1 MILEIDKK
9 SAKNTLVLDNLK
21 ELAGLRNK
29 EIYTLSSVLKNSR
42 INLENLLKRT
52 KEKERAYVAEQQEKL
67 QQENMQ
73 LEENRAKEQQS
84 VDNTQKV
91 LAAKP
96 ETPRTEKRTF
106 DKPKNVTST
115 IQKRVFDKP
124 VEKRDAR
131 PNQNGN
137 YRNNSTNRPR
147 DFQNSRDFANTRPQG
162 QGFKK
167 PPEKKVAFA
176 DVVIDKSKNKFQSTQ
191 AKKKVDTHNKYETKK
206 GRVTKY
212 DASLNDQEFF
222 GKKKKKGKTSAN
234 PNYIKIEHAVIST
247 AEVSVKTLS
256 EKIGQTVADIIKKLM
271 LLGIMANIN
280 TNIDFTTAELI
291 ADEFGVKLE
300 QQLEKTADE
309 QLLEEIQQADEFGET
324 INRPPVV
331 TVMGHVDHGKTSLL
345 DAIRNT
351 HVTSNEAGGITQHI
365 GAYTIDYNGNKITFI
380 DTPGHEAFTAMRAR
394 GASVT
399 DVAILV
405 VAADDGVMPQTK
417 EAIEHIKNA
426 KVPMVVAI
434 NKIDKPEANVDR
446 IKQQLAECDVMPEEW
461 GGDTMMVPISAKNN
475 MNLDKLLEV
484 VLVVSEVS
492 DLRANPNRHAIGS
505 IIEAKLDKGKGPV
518 ANVLIKNGT
527 LHVGD
532 TVVSGLA
539 VGRVR
544 AMTNDKGQNIKEA
557 GPSTPVSVLG
567 LDRVPNAGDTLI
579 AVDEKTAK
587 QVIIDRKNKA
597 QLAKQKVE
605 TSISAEEFLKS
616 MINKTPY
623 NVIIK
628 TDVQGSFEALQQMLS
643 AVENEEVKVHCV
655 HGGVGAVTENDVE
668 VAIASN
674 ATIVAFN
681 VKVESNAQTLA
692 EQNNVEIKNYKIIYQ
707 VLDDIH
713 AKIKSM
719 LKPVFVEKVIGHC
732 EVRVLFKISRI
743 GTVAGCYVLDGKIT
757 RNSHIR
763 VMRNGEQIIDTTITT
778 FQKEKQEVKEVMAGY
793 ECGIKLDGFND
804 IKDLDI
810 FEAYIMEQVV
820 R

>member
-1 MILEIDKK
+1 MDKDRK
-9 SAKNTLVLDNLK
+9 PTKNTLVLDNLK
-21 ELAGLRNK
+21 KLAGLRSS
-29 EIYTLSSVLKNSR
+29 EIYNNLSCDLRKSR
-42 INLENLLKRT
+42 VNLENLLKRT
-52 KEKERAYVAEQQEKL
+52 KEKERLFFAQQQEKL
-67 QQENMQ
+67 QKESSASNEN
-73 LEENRAKEQQS
+73 ESKEKS
-84 VDNTQKV
+84 MDGNNAKV
-91 LAAKP
+91 LIDNVKDMKVD
-96 ETPRTEKRTF
+96 KRVF
-106 DKPKNVTST
+106 DNFKGGTQN

-137 YRNNSTNRPR
+137 YKNYSTNKPR
-147 DFQNSRDFANTRPQG
+147 DFQNNKGNPNYKTQG
-162 QGFKK
+162 QNFKK
-167 PPEKKVAFA
+167 PLEKKVAFA
-176 DVVIDKSKNKFQSTQ
+176 DVVIEKSKNKFQSTQ
-191 AKKKVDTHNKYETKK
+191 AKKKIDVHDKYDTKK

-222 GKKKKKGKTSAN
+222 GKKKKKGKTSEN
-234 PNYIKIEHAVIST
+234 PNYIKIEHAIIST

-309 QLLEEIQQADEFGET
+309 QLLEEIQQADEIGET

-351 HVTSNEAGGITQHI
+351 HVTSGEAGGITQHI
-365 GAYTIDYNGNKITFI
+365 GAYTIDYCGNKITFI

-417 EAIEHIKNA
+417 EAIEHIRNA

-434 NKIDKPEANVDR
+434 NKIDKPEANIDR
-446 IKQQLAECDVMPEEW
+446 IKQELAECNVLPEEW

-492 DLRANPNRHAIGS
+492 DLRANPKRYAIGS

-518 ANVLIKNGT
+518 ATVLIKNGT
-527 LHVGD
+527 LHIGD

-544 AMTNDKGQNIKEA
+544 AMTNDKGQSIKEA

-587 QVIIDRKNKA
+587 QVITDRKNKV

-623 NVIIK
+623 NIIIK
-628 TDVQGSFEALQQMLS
+628 ADVQGSFEALQQMLS

-655 HGGVGAVTENDVE
+655 HGGVGAVTENDIE

-674 ATIVAFN
+674 AVIVAFN
-681 VKVESNAQTLA
+681 VKVENSAQILA
-692 EQNNVEIKNYKIIYQ
+692 EQNGVEIKNYKVIYQ
-707 VLDDIH
+707 ILDDVN

-719 LKPVFVEKVIGHC
+719 LKPIFVEKVIGHC

-778 FQKEKQEVKEVMAGY
+778 FQKDKQEVKEVMAGY
-793 ECGIKLDGFND
+793 ECGVKLDGFND

-810 FEAYIMEQVV
+810 FEAYIMEQVI

>member
-1 MILEIDKK
+1 METDKK
-9 SAKNTLVLDNLK
+9 VTKNTLVLDNLK
-21 ELAGLRNK
+21 VLAGVRNK
-29 EIYTLSSVLKNSR
+29 EIYTLSTDLKNSR
-42 INLENLLKRT
+42 VNLEAVLKKT
-52 KEKERAYVAEQQEKL
+52 KEKERNYLADMEKKAQEKAGSKTEDVK
-67 QQENMQ
+67 QTAAAGVEKKAAPVQEPSARKSGN
-73 LEENRAKEQQS
+73 LNADKPSGENR
-84 VDNTQKV
+84 
-91 LAAKP
+91 
-96 ETPRTEKRTF
+96 
-106 DKPKNVTST
+106 NV
-115 IQKRVFDKP
+115 QKRVFDKP

-131 PNQNGN
+131 GSQNGN
-137 YRNNSTNRPR
+137 FRNNGNQPRTR
-147 DFQNSRDFANTRPQG
+147 DFQGNRDGANGKPQNSA
-162 QGFKK
+162 FKK
-167 PPEKKVAFA
+167 PQEKKVAFA
-176 DVVIDKSKNKFQSTQ
+176 DVVIEKTPKNKFQNAQT
-191 AKKKVDTHNKYETKK
+191 KKKNDTHNKYETKK

-222 GKKKKKGKTSAN
+222 GKKKKKGKTSEN
-234 PNYIKIEHAVIST
+234 PNYIKIEHAIIST
-247 AEVSVKTLS
+247 SEVSVKTLS

-271 LLGIMANIN
+271 LLGVMANIN
-280 TNIDFTTAELI
+280 TNIDFATAELI

-309 QLLEEIQQADEFGET
+309 QLLEDIQQADNIEST

-351 HVTSNEAGGITQHI
+351 HVTSGEAGGITQHI
-365 GAYTIDYNGNKITFI
+365 GAYTISYNNNPITFI

-417 EAIEHIKNA
+417 EAIEHIKKAN
-426 KVPMVVAI
+426 VPMVVAI

-446 IKQQLAECDVMPEEW
+446 IKQQLVECDVMPEEW
-461 GGDTMMVPISAKNN
+461 GGDTMMVPISARNN
-475 MNLDKLLEV
+475 TNLDKLLEV

-492 DLRANPNRHAIGS
+492 DLRANPNRQALGS

-518 ANVLIKNGT
+518 ATVLIKNGT

-544 AMTNDKGQNIKEA
+544 AMTNDKGQSIKSA

-587 QVIIDRKNKA
+587 QVIVDRKNKV

-605 TSISAEEFLKS
+605 TSISAEDFLKS
-616 MINKTPY
+616 MITKTPY

-681 VKVESNAQTLA
+681 VKVETNAQTLA
-692 EQNNVEIKNYKIIYQ
+692 EQNNISIMNYKVIYQ
-707 VLDDIH
+707 VLDDVH
-713 AKIKSM
+713 KKIKSM

-778 FQKEKQEVKEVMAGY
+778 FQKEKQEVKEVTAGY
-793 ECGIKLDGFND
+793 ECGIKLDDFND

-810 FEAYIMEQVV
+810 FEAYIMEQIN

>member
-1 MILEIDKK
+1 METDKK
-9 SAKNTLVLDNLK
+9 TAKNKLVLDNLK
-21 ELAGLRNK
+21 VLVGVRNNEICNFSSDIKQARVELEG
-29 EIYTLSSVLKNSR
+29 V
-42 INLENLLKRT
+42 LKRT
-52 KEKERAYVAEQQEKL
+52 KEKERMYVADMEKKA
-67 QQENMQ
+67 QKTTETSKEVAKATSQTVGVTDDGAKDANKATSASAFV
-73 LEENRAKEQQS
+73 AKEG
-84 VDNTQKV
+84 N
-91 LAAKP
+91 
-96 ETPRTEKRTF
+96 
-106 DKPKNVTST
+106 KNF
-115 IQKRVFDKP
+115 QKRVFDKP
-124 VEKRDAR
+124 VEKRENR
-131 PNQNGN
+131 VNQNPNFRNGN
-137 YRNNSTNRPR
+137 IKPR
-147 DFQNSRDFANTRPQG
+147 DYQNGRTYQNGKTSNTP
-162 QGFKK
+162 FKK
-167 PPEKKVAFA
+167 PLEKKVAFA
-176 DVVIDKSKNKFQSTQ
+176 DVVIEKTKNKFQNTQ
-191 AKKKVDTHNKYETKK
+191 AKRRNDVHNKYEVKK

-222 GKKKKKGKTSAN
+222 GKKKKKGKTSEN
-234 PNYIKIEHAVIST
+234 HNYIKIERAVIST
-247 AEVSVKTLS
+247 TEVSVKTLS

-271 LLGIMANIN
+271 LLGVMANIN

-309 QLLEEIQQADEFGET
+309 QLLEEIQQADDLGAT

-351 HVTSNEAGGITQHI
+351 HVTSGEAGGITQHI
-365 GAYTIDYNGNKITFI
+365 GAYTISYNNNPITFI

-417 EAIEHIKNA
+417 EAIKHIKNA
-426 KVPMVVAI
+426 NVPMIVAI

-446 IKQQLAECDVMPEEW
+446 IKQQLVECDVMPEEW
-461 GGDTMMVPISAKNN
+461 GGDTMMVPISARNN
-475 MNLDKLLEV
+475 VNLDKLLEV
-484 VLVVSEVS
+484 VLLVSEVS
-492 DLRANPNRHAIGS
+492 DLRANPTRHAIGS

-518 ANVLIKNGT
+518 ATVLIKNGT

-544 AMTNDKGQNIKEA
+544 AMTNDKGQSIKEA

-587 QVIIDRKNKA
+587 QVIVDRKNKV
-597 QLAKQKVE
+597 QLAKQKLE

-616 MINKTPY
+616 MITKTPY

-674 ATIVAFN
+674 ATIIAFN
-681 VKVESNAQTLA
+681 VKVENNAQTLA
-692 EQNNVEIKNYKIIYQ
+692 EQNNISIMNYKVIYQ
-707 VLDDIH
+707 VLDDVH
-713 AKIKSM
+713 KKIKSM

-757 RNSHIR
+757 RNAHIR
-763 VMRNGEQIIDTTITT
+763 VMRNGEQVIDTTITT

-793 ECGIKLDGFND
+793 ECGVKLDGFND
-804 IKDLDI
+804 IKELDI
-810 FEAYIMEQVV
+810 FEAYVMEQVN